1 MKDGYFFPLLYLMK
15 IYFQILRCEWININY
30 SMKWNLGDKTENTA
44 LVKMYYK
51 CCLHEVF
58 VSILF

>member
-1 MKDGYFFPLLYLMK
+1 MDIFSLLYLMK
-15 IYFQILRCEWININY
+15 NYFQKLRYKRININY

-44 LVKMYYK
+44 LVKIHYK

-58 VSILF
+58 VGILF